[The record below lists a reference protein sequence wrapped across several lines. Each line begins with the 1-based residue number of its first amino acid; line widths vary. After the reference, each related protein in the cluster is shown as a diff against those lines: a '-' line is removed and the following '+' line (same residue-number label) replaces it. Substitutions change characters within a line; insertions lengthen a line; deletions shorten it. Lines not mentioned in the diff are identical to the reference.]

1 MTSAT
6 LTPGQGDAL
15 QALLQRPRVARLF
28 AALDGNGEELRI
40 VGGAVR
46 DALLGLPVTEIDLAA
61 TSTPEQTT
69 ARARRAGLK
78 SVPTGVDHGTVTV
91 IVDREPFE
99 ITTLREDVETDGRR
113 AQVRFGRDFDAD
125 ALRRDFTINAMS
137 LDGQGRLHDPAGGL
151 TDLGDPAGGRGPRVR
166 FIGDATTRIRED
178 YLRTLRFFRFHARFG
193 QDAPDPDGFAAAIA
207 CRDGL
212 DQLSRER
219 VRAELLKLLAAPG
232 AAEAITLM
240 SGAGLLHRVSGIVA
254 EPGRLER
261 LIVREDRHGA
271 AADALLRLAA
281 AAVRVAEDAR
291 ALQERLRLSGAE
303 AMRLGN
309 LARAQE
315 RLHCVRRLSLAS
327 ARAMAAELG
336 GEALTDAVAL
346 VDGAPWFLAGD
357 NARDYVAALAAGAAA
372 PVFPLR
378 GADLLALGVTPG
390 PAVGAMMAALRT
402 HWLDAGCPEG
412 AAARAGLLAHATDMA
427 AG

>member
-1 MTSAT
+1 VTPVT
-6 LTPGQGDAL
+6 LTTQQHDAL
-15 QALLQRPRVARLF
+15 HALLQRPRVARLF
-28 AALDGNGEELRI
+28 AALDGNGEELRM

-61 TSTPEQTT
+61 TSTPDETM

-78 SVPTGVDHGTVTV
+78 CVPTGVAHGTVTV
-91 IVDREPFE
+91 IVDHEPFE
-99 ITTLREDVETDGRR
+99 ITSLREDVATDGRR

-137 LDGQGRLHDPAGGL
+137 LDGHGRLHDAAGGL
-151 TDLGDPAGGRGPRVR
+151 ADLEDGGRGPRVR
-166 FIGDATTRIRED
+166 FIGDAATRIRED

-193 QDAPDPDGFAAAIA
+193 QGTPDADGFAAAIA

-232 AAEAITLM
+232 AAGAITLM

-254 EPGRLER
+254 EPGRLAR
-261 LIVREDRHGA
+261 LIARENQRGA

-281 AAVRVAEDAR
+281 CAVRVVEDAR
-291 ALQERLRLSGAE
+291 SLQERLRLSGAE

-315 RLHCVRRLSLAS
+315 RLHDIRRLTLVS
-327 ARAMAAELG
+327 ARAIAAELG
-336 GEALTDAVAL
+336 GAALADASAL
-346 VDGAPWFLAGD
+346 VADEPWLGADAD
-357 NARDYVAALAAGAAA
+357 AMAYVAALAAGAASA
-372 PVFPLR
+372 PAFPLR
-378 GADLLALGVTPG
+378 GADLLALGVKPG

-402 HWLDAGCPEG
+402 HWLEAGCPEG
-412 AAARAGLLAHATDMA
+412 KAARAGLLARATDMA